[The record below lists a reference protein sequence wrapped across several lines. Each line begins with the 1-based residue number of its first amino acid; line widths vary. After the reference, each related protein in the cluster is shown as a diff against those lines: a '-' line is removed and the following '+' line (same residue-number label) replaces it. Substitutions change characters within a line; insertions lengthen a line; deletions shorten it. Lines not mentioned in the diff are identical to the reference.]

1 MMVDVLQV
9 SVRVVMRAH
18 VCQHLR
24 DQRVNWVRFFNK
36 KKTTKT
42 DTVNSLSK
50 TPGKLRKDQM
60 ERFL

>member
-1 MMVDVLQV
+1 MIHVRVVILAKIMVDALQV

-36 KKTTKT
+36 KKNNK
-42 DTVNSLSK
+42 N
-50 TPGKLRKDQM
+50 
-60 ERFL
+60 